1 MAPVKLPIHPMR
13 ATLGAAKVR
22 SPSSLGYFPSDAA
35 EEMPFAAHASPW
47 DPSAP
52 RAGGQASSSLVPTAK
67 GGGGASTASSALHGL
82 RERMWSLGGNTRE
95 KTRSR
100 LVWKATDSQREAMHI
115 DDLKRIVADVSETG
129 DGRWVLH
136 RIRER
141 PVNTNYVVAFK
152 SLVVVHRVLQFSPPQ
167 LATEWGTP
175 NPLLDGLV
183 DHWTCQ
189 AKGGRLVASL
199 VHGPQSS
206 HCIQAVVDYARFLS
220 AKTELMTE
228 RDAGRGRFNGSFNY
242 SRALEEPSDLLQA
255 LALLLNLSEK
265 LMPFALHVTAK
276 DWQGFERLPHGRLY
290 LGAIPVLLDEAWQL
304 LCAVSV
310 FVKDLL
316 CQVHAAAKFGR
327 TQPQHAAERI
337 HWPPWLQL
345 ALHLLQAQPRFFRFH
360 SSLCDFVA
368 LSHQLQCAGYME
380 LAPPYNIPVV
390 PQALLDLFADLGE
403 LLKGYGLESA
413 LLNSQTLQQ
422 QPVAKLPD
430 GTQDQDKH
438 PSQQHAATQEQQQP
452 EHQKEQPQAA
462 NDAQSKAQPSD
473 STPKRTAGAS
483 TADSISN
490 LSTAAES
497 MTHTVEAG
505 PTNAGNWCPSDR
517 VLDALRT
524 VDSLQRA
531 PLLATNASADSDICR
546 TGPDSSALDR
556 FATDRR
562 RPASRGY
569 DLLESDSDMPATEQV
584 DERAPLNASVK
595 MASSMACTTGQPS
608 RPLSRS
614 ASYSSV
620 DAGSKVPSSTGVLS
634 DSSAGS
640 NWPSVFFPERQLAG
654 ASPVAAAPVGIWQD
668 QTPPSW
674 ASAICKNR
682 GDATP
687 SISAPTGHA
696 TPLFASPLWQASH
709 EAKATINSSKVAPP
723 AAPAL
728 PLTSRSAAIQGSGQ
742 RPFAPPASMT
752 SPPGSGLAQS
762 PAALPVN
769 PFDLPV
775 SQLQRAA
782 TPPGGIGPSRIQ
794 PSVSREDSP
803 QIFSVAGSPDNKQGQ
818 CCHKG
823 KPEPAIAAKLT
834 PPAPQPQPQTL
845 VLADAPV
852 TKGVVQSP
860 DPQNPQAQTPKSPF
874 ANACLANPEPQC
886 SRAQN
891 VAGVQNKSPLAAQ
904 AVVAKPALPSQP
916 SEPVGQFKSEWEVD
930 HTELRLEE
938 LLGTGSTAEVYR
950 ASWHGTDVAVKKL
963 RSSGQLSTEFRREIL
978 VLLRLRHPNLVL
990 FMGACTQS
998 PSALIISEF
1007 CAGGTVFALLH
1018 QQRKLALS
1026 WKQRL
1031 HFALDVAK
1039 GVNFL
1044 HRRQVV
1050 HRDLKSLNLLLAN
1063 AVQTSDD
1070 VPQVKVSDF
1079 GLSRVFK
1086 ADQVSACMTSGAGTY
1101 HWMAPEVLSGQS
1113 YDEKIDVYSYGICLF
1128 EFITRRIPYEGSG
1141 LEPVSIA
1148 VAVSKGRR
1156 PDMSCIPPDC
1166 PADLRFTME
1175 CCWAHRP
1182 SGRPGFDTILET
1194 LKLVKCPGA

>member
-1 MAPVKLPIHPMR
+1 MDVHLKAPANLLVHPMR
-13 ATLGAAKVR
+13 TTFGAAKVR
-22 SPSSLGYFPSDAA
+22 SPSSSGYFPSHAA
-35 EEMPFAAHASPW
+35 EEVPFAAHASPW
-47 DPSAP
+47 DPAPP
-52 RAGGQASSSLVPTAK
+52 RAGGQGSSSLAPTAK

-100 LVWKATDSQREAMHI
+100 LVMKATDGQREVMRI

-167 LATEWGTP
+167 LTAEWGTP

-183 DHWTCQ
+183 DHWAVQ
-189 AKGGRLVASL
+189 AKSGRSVASV
-199 VHGPQSS
+199 VHGPQSL
-206 HCIQAVVDYARFLS
+206 HCIQAVVDYAKFLS
-220 AKTELMTE
+220 AKMELMTE

-242 SRALEEPSDLLQA
+242 SRVLGEPSDLLQA

-265 LMPFALHVTAK
+265 LMPFALHLTAK
-276 DWQGFERLPHGRLY
+276 DWQSFERLPHGRLY
-290 LGAIPVLLDEAWQL
+290 LGAIPALLDEAWQL

-316 CQVHAAAKFGR
+316 CQVHAAAKLGR
-327 TQPQHAAERI
+327 TQPQPAAERM

-345 ALHLLQAQPRFFRFH
+345 ALHLLQAQPRFIRFH

-368 LSHQLQCAGYME
+368 FSHQLQCAGYME
-380 LAPPYNIPVV
+380 LAPPYSIPVV
-390 PQALLDLFADLGE
+390 PQALLDLFADLGQ
-403 LLKGYGLESA
+403 LLKGYGLESVV
-413 LLNSQTLQQ
+413 LNSQALQQ

-430 GTQDQDKH
+430 GTNDQDKH
-438 PSQQHAATQEQQQP
+438 PSQQHAAKQEQQQP
-452 EHQKEQPQAA
+452 QNQKEQQQAA
-462 NDAQSKAQPSD
+462 NDTQSKAQLSD
-473 STPKRTAGAS
+473 SAPKRTAGAS
-483 TADSISN
+483 TVDSISN

-497 MTHTVEAG
+497 MAHTVEAG
-505 PTNAGNWCPSDR
+505 PTSAGSWCPSDR

-531 PLLATNASADSDICR
+531 PLLATNASNEASAESDICH
-546 TGPDSSALDR
+546 TGPGSSALDR
-556 FATDRR
+556 FAPDRL
-562 RPASRGY
+562 PASRGY
-569 DLLESDSDMPATEQV
+569 DLLESDSDMPATEQA
-584 DERAPLNASVK
+584 DERAPLAASVK
-595 MASSMACTTGQPS
+595 APSSIACTTGSSPNTLGQPS

-614 ASYSSV
+614 ASLSSI
-620 DAGSKVPSSTGVLS
+620 DAGSKAPSAGVLPENNS
-634 DSSAGS
+634 GSS
-640 NWPSVFFPERQLAG
+640 WPSVFFPERPSAG
-654 ASPVAAAPVGIWQD
+654 ASPVAAAQVGIWQD

-674 ASAICKNR
+674 ASAICKHR
-682 GDATP
+682 GDATS
-687 SISAPTGHA
+687 SISAPAGHA
-696 TPLFASPLWQASH
+696 TPLFAAPLWQASQ
-709 EAKATINSSKVAPP
+709 EPKATVNTSIAAPP
-723 AAPAL
+723 APPAL
-728 PLTSRSAAIQGSGQ
+728 PLTSRSPAIQGPGQ
-742 RPFAPPASMT
+742 RPFTSPASMT
-752 SPPGSGLAQS
+752 PPSGNGPAQS
-762 PAALPVN
+762 PATLPVN

-782 TPPGGIGPSRIQ
+782 TPPGGIGPCRIQ
-794 PSVSREDSP
+794 PPVVREDRP
-803 QIFSVAGSPDNKQGQ
+803 QIFPAAGAPDNKQAPCG
-818 CCHKG
+818 HRG
-823 KPEPAIAAKLT
+823 SAAKVA
-834 PPAPQPQPQTL
+834 PPAPQTSAA
-845 VLADAPV
+845 AD
-852 TKGVVQSP
+852 
-860 DPQNPQAQTPKSPF
+860 AQTPKAPL
-874 ANACLANPEPQC
+874 ANACPAVAPNPGPQC
-886 SRAQN
+886 SCSPN
-891 VAGVQNKSPLAAQ
+891 VAGIQHHAPVAAQ
-904 AVVAKPALPSQP
+904 PVVAKALSSQL
-916 SEPVGQFKSEWEVD
+916 SEPVGHCRSEWEVD
-930 HTELRLEE
+930 HAELRLEE

-950 ASWHGTDVAVKKL
+950 AGWHGTDVAVKKL
-963 RSSGQLSTEFRREIL
+963 RSSGQLSTEFRREIS

-990 FMGACTQS
+990 FMGACTQAS
-998 PSALIISEF
+998 SALIISEF

-1063 AVQTSDD
+1063 AVQNGED

-1101 HWMAPEVLSGQS
+1101 HWMAPEVLSGHS